1 METLTFAGYH
11 EHFQFGWISHKDL
24 ELFKVA
30 DENVNI
36 LIEEKNYVKI
46 TLYSDLVMFKTMNS
60 ILNSVN

>member
-11 EHFQFGWISHKDL
+11 EHFQFGWISRKAF

-30 DENVNI
+30 NENGNI

-60 ILNSVN
+60 ILYSVN